1 MARFKITFQVD
12 RIGFGDTLE
21 QAIKDSQ
28 CYEEDPYRN
37 PLKSATVI
45 AFEEEE

>member
-1 MARFKITFQVD
+1 MARYRITYQVE
-12 RIGFGDTLE
+12 RIGFGDNLE

-28 CYEEDPYRN
+28 CYEEEPYRN